1 MPQRLSSAR
10 CLQRLSSRRRTRTI
24 APSSR
29 RAYGGRARSPRPA
42 RSKRATSSS
51 SSSTRLSL
59 QQAPHA
65 RQSSSNLA
73 SRPRMN
79 GVTYDAF
86 SHDAVTVVRDAHE
99 GHAGERPALGRGDF
113 GSADVERR
121 PVAQVGFVAMGSFA
135 EDEASL
141 ARRDPNDGMAARP
154 HPGGGL
160 FEERPPEV
168 AHDRS
173 CHAQCAHRGRHLIHR
188 WRRLASP
195 DARGRHP

>member
-29 RAYGGRARSPRPA
+29 RAYGGRAESPRPA

-65 RQSSSNLA
+65 RQSSSIA